1 MARPLTKVTKSGELY
16 TRLATVEAAIDA
28 ALGLDR
34 ITLEQRAAVADRN
47 SPEYISSECLVH
59 LIRKKHRET
68 NAPARDQLLNILLQR
83 CAASLART
91 LPDDRTPNAAFVR
104 DEVLA
109 RLGELLAEDGT
120 GDNPDELDFFEV
132 RFNRAFAALRT
143 DLVRAE
149 IRAARSFVPLPDEE
163 NDEQLAAEDQAMSG
177 LSGAAL
183 KNPATQENSQ
193 FLRELFK
200 AIAKLPP
207 DQRDAVILC
216 HVMGYEA
223 ESEDPAKI
231 TAATLRGVT
240 GRTIRNR
247 LRRAAASLKQYK
259 KEGL

>member
-1 MARPLTKVTKSGELY
+1 MVRPLTKVSRSGELY
-16 TRLATVEAAIDA
+16 TRPATIETAIAA
-28 ALGLDR
+28 ALGFDR
-34 ITLEQRAAVADRN
+34 ITLEQRAAVTDRN
-47 SPEYISSECLVH
+47 SPEYIPSECLVH

-68 NAPARDQLLNILLQR
+68 NAPARDQLLNILLRR
-83 CAASLART
+83 CEARRART
-91 LPDDRTPNAAFVR
+91 LPDDRIPNAAFVR
-104 DEVLA
+104 DEALG
-109 RLGELLAEDGT
+109 RLGELFAEDGT

-149 IRAARSFVPLPDEE
+149 IRAARSFAPLPEE
-163 NDEQLAAEDQAMSG
+163 EDDAQLAADDQAMTG

-183 KNPATQENSQ
+183 KNPANQENAQ
-193 FLRELFK
+193 FLREVFK
-200 AIAKLPP
+200 AIDKLPP

-259 KEGL
+259 EGL

>member
-1 MARPLTKVTKSGELY
+1 MVRPLTKVSRSGELY
-16 TRLATVEAAIDA
+16 TRPATIETAIAA
-28 ALGLDR
+28 ALGFDR
-34 ITLEQRAAVADRN
+34 ITLEQRAAVTDRN
-47 SPEYISSECLVH
+47 SPEYIPSECLVH

-68 NAPARDQLLNILLQR
+68 NAPARDQLLNILLRR
-83 CAASLART
+83 CEARLART
-91 LPDDRTPNAAFVR
+91 LPDDRIPNAAFVR
-104 DEVLA
+104 DEALG
-109 RLGELLAEDGT
+109 RLGELFAEDGT

-149 IRAARSFVPLPDEE
+149 IRAARSFAPLPEE
-163 NDEQLAAEDQAMSG
+163 EDDAQLAADDQAMTG

-183 KNPATQENSQ
+183 KNPANQENAQ
-193 FLRELFK
+193 FLREVFK
-200 AIAKLPP
+200 AIDKLPP

-259 KEGL
+259 EGL